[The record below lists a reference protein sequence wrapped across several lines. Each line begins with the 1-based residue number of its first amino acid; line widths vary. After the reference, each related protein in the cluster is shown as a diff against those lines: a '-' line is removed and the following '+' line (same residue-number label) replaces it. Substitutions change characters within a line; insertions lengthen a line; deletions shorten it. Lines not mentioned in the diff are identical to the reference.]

1 MASTSKLLVLS
12 VTLLIARASALRHP
26 TGASNEPNHYDRYL
40 PERADSPVY
49 R

>member
-1 MASTSKLLVLS
+1 MASSSKLLALS
-12 VTLLIARASALRHP
+12 AALLIARASALRHP
-26 TGASNEPNHYDRYL
+26 TGASNEPNHYRYL